1 MKKLLALSLLLAAC
15 GGGSSSTET
24 ASTSTETETSGTEA
38 TAAEAFNVLT
48 VEEVA
53 AGIAPEAST
62 RLAVFDANDR
72 ETYDAGHVP
81 GATWVHYD
89 SVTAE
94 VLPADTS
101 APVVFYCGGPTCGAA
116 PTAAETAISLGYT
129 NVSVMRAGISGWR
142 EAGQPVETGT
152 AAAPAPEA
160 TN

>member
-15 GGGSSSTET
+15 GGSSSTET
-24 ASTSTETETSGTEA
+24 ASTTTTTTTTTETETSGTEA
-38 TAAEAFNVLT
+38 TAEAFNVLT
-48 VEEVA
+48 VDQVA

-62 RLAVFDANDR
+62 RLAVFDANSR

-89 SVTAE
+89 TVTAD
-94 VLPADTS
+94 VLPTDTS
-101 APVVFYCGGPTCGAA
+101 APIVFYCGGPSCGAA

-142 EAGQPVETGT
+142 EAGQPVETAT
-152 AAAPAPEA
+152 AP
-160 TN
+160 N